1 MTQLCMR
8 LSTVSRCF
16 LMLVLIMLIYGID
29 PSSSD
34 EKAYGGDSG
43 DQGQRS
49 GDVEGQQ
56 ATMWRLGYYDPY
68 GRHYSMANWTNIS
81 TSAPK

>member
-1 MTQLCMR
+1 MYE
-8 LSTVSRCF
+8 TVSSF
-16 LMLVLIMLIYGID
+16 QMLPNVGSDHAYIWYR

-34 EKAYGGDSG
+34 EKAHSGDSG

-56 ATMWRLGYYDPY
+56 ATMWRIGYYDPY
-68 GRHYSMANWTNIS
+68 GGHCSMDDRTNIS